1 MSSSKFVFHK
11 DSFSLCGACMG
22 TEQAHFKGCN
32 WVTMLA
38 EVVLS
43 SYIKSELYACFVFV
57 LGFNVIMA
65 ISTSL
70 RLSH

>member
-1 MSSSKFVFHK
+1 MNSSKFVFHK

-43 SYIKSELYACFVFV
+43 SYIKSQSCMHV
-57 LGFNVIMA
+57 L
-65 ISTSL
+65 SL
-70 RLSH
+70 F